1 MKAKKCDRCRKYYE
15 QYEPGHDLKF
25 SNMLI
30 FAEEAD
36 DVGYLEKRQFDLC
49 PDCMYEAVK
58 FMHELMGGE

>member
-15 QYEPGHDLKF
+15 AYEPDHDLKY

-30 FAEEAD
+30 FAEENGL
-36 DVGYLEKRQFDLC
+36 GYCEKRQYDLC

-58 FMHELMGGE
+58 FMQCLMGGE